1 MVIKLA
7 RKQNESL
14 QKYLLNYQEIMAV
27 FKAKSSDQGIFS
39 LIKTLIPVADGS
51 TGVLVVTT
59 PCVMVRRNG
68 KC

>member
-7 RKQNESL
+7 RKQNENL
-14 QKYLLNYQEIMAV
+14 QKYVLNYQEIKAV
-27 FKAKSSDQGIFS
+27 FKVKSSDQGIFL

-51 TGVLVVTT
+51 TGLLVVST

>member
-7 RKQNESL
+7 RKQNENL
-14 QKYLLNYQEIMAV
+14 QKHVLNYQEIKAV
-27 FKAKSSDQGIFS
+27 FKAKSSDQGIFL

-51 TGVLVVTT
+51 TGLLVVTT
-59 PCVMVRRNG
+59 PCMMVRRNG